1 MRNYLRKPVWHRML
15 REGTIDRNQNVKMW
29 VLPHG
34 VICDLVRVGGMD
46 ILRNGTYD
54 AVNSFLARELAEA
67 GLHGEI
73 LFYTTRVIPQTLS
86 KWLTYWLSGD
96 PDASDPELNSVTIT
110 TLGQYPTKPLPFQ
123 VNVVEPLIVKAG
135 DVFDTIKAKSRNQAV
150 SQFLVE
156 TENEVFRLEPVRKT
170 DATLLAV
177 TDYGVVCRSTE
188 GHTFLCTVLSR
199 RIQAQLAHYKLSL
212 NDIIGTTL
220 RIEYTMYTEGNRLC
234 NYKSPIAYR
243 ALALD
248 SLGDWVSTTYDG
260 PSPFKTI
267 PTQRPALL
275 TVTRCN
281 RAEIYEEN
289 GVIYGL
295 ERETGLTL
303 FRFRR
308 GPEYGRYAAVFEREG
323 EQETWLFDS
332 DFSVDVIDPEGFIAS
347 VGNQV
352 FYATGYSLVDVKL
365 YYPSKELTTL

>member
-1 MRNYLRKPVWHRML
+1 
-15 REGTIDRNQNVKMW
+15 
-29 VLPHG
+29 
-34 VICDLVRVGGMD
+34 
-46 ILRNGTYD
+46 
-54 AVNSFLARELAEA
+54 FLARELAEA

-135 DVFDTIKAKSRNQAV
+135 DVFDTIKVKSRNQAV

-188 GHTFLCTVLSR
+188 GHTFLCTILSR
-199 RIQAQLAHYKLSL
+199 RIQAQLAHYKLGL
-212 NDIIGTTL
+212 GDIIGTTL

-352 FYATGYSLVDVKL
+352 F
-365 YYPSKELTTL
+365 